1 MNTKNL
7 LQTVT
12 HLVRIIKMVM
22 NIWWFVNK
30 CKILTRLGRKT
41 MRMYDLIMKKR
52 NGGTLSKEEIE
63 FMVSE
68 YTKGTIPDYQ
78 MSAMMMAIYFV
89 GMNDEETLHL
99 TMAMATSG
107 DMLDLSGIHGI
118 KVDKHSTGG
127 VGDKTSLALTPM
139 VAACG
144 LTVAKMSGRGLG
156 HTGGTIDKLESFE
169 GFRTDISTEKFIENV
184 NTIGVSI
191 MGQTAN
197 LAPADKKLY
206 ALRDVTATVDN
217 MSLIASSIMS
227 KKLAA
232 GSDAIVLDVKTGS
245 GAFMKKKEDA
255 FALAKA
261 MVNIG
266 NMAGRK
272 TIAVITDMDQPLG
285 YAIGNALEVKEAID
299 TLKGNGPEDFTKLCY
314 TLGAMMLVAG
324 QIADDTKEA
333 TKMLKEVIESGKA
346 YEKFVE
352 FIGAQGGNVNQ
363 VYNPDLLPKA
373 TLEIPV
379 FAEKDG
385 YVEKIICDEVGIC
398 SLILGGGREN
408 KESEIDLSVGII
420 LHKKVGDFVSKDTQI
435 ATLYGNSEDKIAV
448 AKERLIKAYSF
459 SEKEPLKRDLIQ
471 GIIE

>member
-1 MNTKNL
+1 
-7 LQTVT
+7 
-12 HLVRIIKMVM
+12 
-22 NIWWFVNK
+22 
-30 CKILTRLGRKT
+30 

-52 NGGTLSKEEIE
+52 NGGVLKKEEID

-68 YTKGTIPDYQ
+68 YTKGSIPDYQ

-89 GMNDEETLHL
+89 GMNAEETLHL
-99 TMAMATSG
+99 TMAMANSG

-169 GFRTDISTEKFIENV
+169 GFKTDISTDKFIENV

-255 FALAKA
+255 FSLAKA
-261 MVNIG
+261 MVDIG

-272 TIAVITDMDQPLG
+272 TMAVITDMDQPLG
-285 YAIGNALEVKEAID
+285 FAVGNALEVKEAID
-299 TLKGNGPEDFTKLCY
+299 TLKGKGPEDFTLLCY
-314 TLGAMMLVAG
+314 TLGSRMLIAG
-324 QIADDTKEA
+324 QIAKNVDEA
-333 TKMLKEVIESGKA
+333 MAMLKEAIESGKA
-346 YEKFVE
+346 YDKFVE

-363 VYNPDLLPKA
+363 IHDMNLLPKA
-373 TLEIPV
+373 SIEVPV
-379 FAEKDG
+379 FAKKEG
-385 YVEKIICDEVGIC
+385 YVDKIICDEVGIC

-420 LHKKVGDFVSKDTQI
+420 LHKKVGDYVSKDTPI
-435 ATLYGNSEDKIAV
+435 ATLHANSKDKLNV
-448 AKERLIKAYSF
+448 AKERLLKAYILSDNAP
-459 SEKEPLKRDLIQ
+459 EKRELIQ